1 MRHLEEGAS
10 FPFMALRYGLD
21 NGLTVI
27 FEEQHAAKVAAFQV
41 WVRVGSADEQPD
53 QAGLAHLHEHMLFKG
68 TARRGP
74 GEIAQAIESD
84 GGEINAWTSFDQTV
98 YHSVIASP
106 FARTGLDVL
115 ADAVRHSAFDPDEL
129 RREIEVV
136 CEEIKR
142 GQDMPSRRAS
152 QDFFA
157 TAYREHPYRRP
168 VIGTEESVRSF
179 TREKVLEFYHRHY
192 TPSNMVV
199 SIVGD
204 LSEAQVR
211 EWVEAAFDGSWGHP
225 YGGAPERPLE
235 PAMREQRLHFRQEE
249 VKEAFVHLGFA
260 IPNALH
266 PDTPALEA
274 LAMIAGQGES
284 SRLNLTVRRR
294 LALAQS
300 VGAYAYT
307 PIDPGLWAVSLT
319 LRSEEAPRALEES
332 LRIILQLRDALVPVD
347 ELAKVKAQV
356 ESEAIYQR
364 ESAQGMARKLGFY
377 QSAMGG
383 IEQEA
388 RYYERVAALTP
399 EDLRKAAQT
408 YLKPEAAILS
418 ALLPKGA
425 SFSQAECEAIL
436 DRATREPPEAGTAL
450 PRAISGGSTGK
461 SSIRVTPPRSAGGEA
476 GKVLTERLPSG
487 ATLVIREERAVPLFG
502 LRAAFHGG
510 LRYEAPENNGLTH
523 LLTRMLTRG
532 TAKID
537 GEALSTTLDEMAG
550 AISGNAGRSSVGL
563 RGEFLSKHFHRG
575 FELFAQCLLEPTFPE
590 AELNRERQLMQ
601 QAIASREDKP
611 SSVAFE
617 LFAKTLYLKHPYR
630 LPALGELAS
639 LQSLS
644 PASLADYRRA
654 FMDPSQLTLAVVG
667 DVNADEVRA
676 MAQEYF
682 GKTLGGARP
691 APSIAAEPPMEGSR
705 QAKHALQKAQSHLVL
720 GFPGARIDEPWHY
733 ALEVA
738 STVLSGQGGRLFVEL
753 RDKKSLAYSVS
764 SFSVEGVDPG
774 YFATYIGTSPE
785 KVADAIAGMRAE
797 LEKLASTRITDTEL
811 DRARRN
817 LIGTHEIA
825 LQRNSARAAQLALD
839 VCYGLGP
846 DSSLRFADR
855 LGTVTAENV
864 REVAARVID
873 FRRSAYVEVG
883 P

>member
-1 MRHLEEGAS
+1 
-10 FPFMALRYGLD
+10 MALRYGLD

-41 WVRVGSADEQPD
+41 WVRAGSADERPD

-68 TARRGP
+68 TERRGP

-98 YHSVIASP
+98 YHTVIASP

-115 ADAVRHSAFDPDEL
+115 ADAVRYSAFDPGEL
-129 RREIEVV
+129 SREIEVV

-142 GQDMPSRRAS
+142 GLDMPSRRAS

-157 TAYREHPYRRP
+157 TAYREHPYRLP
-168 VIGTEESVRSF
+168 VIGTEQSVRSF

-204 LSEAQVR
+204 LTEAQVR
-211 EWVEAAFDGSWGHP
+211 EWVEAGFGGDWGRP
-225 YGGAPERPLE
+225 YGGSPQRTPEPVI
-235 PAMREQRLHFRQEE
+235 RERRFQFRQEE
-249 VKEAFVHLGFA
+249 VKDAYLHLGFA

-266 PDTPALEA
+266 EDTPALEA
-274 LAMIAGQGES
+274 LAVIAGQGES

-294 LALAQS
+294 LALARS

-307 PIDPGLWAVSLT
+307 PMDPGLWAVSLT
-319 LRSEEAPRALEES
+319 LGPDEAARALEES
-332 LRIILQLRDALVPVD
+332 LRIILQLKEELVPAD

-399 EDLRKAAQT
+399 EDLRRVARS
-408 YLKPEAAILS
+408 YLKPEAAIVS

-425 SFSQAECEAIL
+425 SFSQAECAAIL
-436 DRATREPPEAGTAL
+436 DRVSPKTPQEAPKASPA
-450 PRAISGGSTGK
+450 PRPQSGSPSK
-461 SSIRVTPPRSAGGEA
+461 SSIRVTPPKGARGEA
-476 GKVLTERLPSG
+476 GKLLTEKLPG
-487 ATLVIREERAVPLFG
+487 GGTLVIREERAVPLFG
-502 LRAAFHGG
+502 IRAAFQGG
-510 LRYEAPENNGLTH
+510 LRYETPENNGLTH
-523 LLTRMLTRG
+523 LLARMLTRG
-532 TAKID
+532 TSKLD
-537 GEALSTTLDEMAG
+537 GESLARTLDEMAG
-550 AISGNAGRSSVGL
+550 GLGGNAGRSSVGL

-575 FELFAQCLLEPTFPE
+575 FELFAQCLLEPVFPE

-611 SSVAFE
+611 SGVAFE
-617 LFAKTLYLKHPYR
+617 LFAKMLYQKHPYR
-630 LPALGELAS
+630 LPALGEVPS
-639 LQSLS
+639 LDSLN
-644 PASLADYRRA
+644 PASLTDYRRK

-676 MAQEYF
+676 MALEYF
-682 GKTLGGARP
+682 GKSLGGSAP
-691 APSIAAEPPMEGSR
+691 APTIPEEPPMDGPRST
-705 QAKHALQKAQSHLVL
+705 KHALQKAQSHLVL
-720 GFPGARIDEPWHY
+720 GFPGAKLDDPWRY

-738 STVLSGQGGRLFVEL
+738 STVLSGQGGRLFMEL

-764 SFSVEGVDPG
+764 SFSVEGVDRG

-785 KVADAIAGMRAE
+785 KVADASSGMRAE
-797 LEKLASTRITDTEL
+797 LERLASARIADVEL

-817 LIGTHEIA
+817 LIGTYEIE

-839 VCYGLGP
+839 VCYGLGA
-846 DSSLRFADR
+846 DSALRYAER
-855 LGTVTAENV
+855 IGAVTADEV
-864 REVAARVID
+864 REVAGRVID
-873 FRRSAYVEVG
+873 FQRSVQVEVG

>member
-1 MRHLEEGAS
+1 MRHPLEGAS
-10 FPFMALRYGLD
+10 FPFMALRYRLD
-21 NGLTVI
+21 NGLTVV

-41 WVRVGSADEQPD
+41 WVRAGSADERPD

-68 TARRGP
+68 TEKRGP

-98 YHSVIASP
+98 YHTVIASP

-142 GQDMPSRRAS
+142 GHDMPSRRAS
-152 QDFFA
+152 QEFFA

-199 SIVGD
+199 AIVGD
-204 LSEAQVR
+204 LTEAQVR
-211 EWVEAAFDGSWGHP
+211 EWVEQGFGGDWGRP
-225 YGGAPERPLE
+225 YEGPMPRPSEPEAR
-235 PAMREQRLHFRQEE
+235 QRRFRFQHED
-249 VKEAFVHLGFA
+249 VKEAFLHLGFA

-266 PDTPALEA
+266 EDTPALEA
-274 LAMIAGQGES
+274 LAIVVGQGES

-294 LALAQS
+294 LALARS

-307 PIDPGLWAVSLT
+307 PMDPGLWAVSLT
-319 LRSEEAPRALEES
+319 LGPDEVERALEES
-332 LRIILQLRDALVPVD
+332 LRLVFQLREQRVPAD

-399 EDLRKAAQT
+399 DDLLRVARK
-408 YLKPEAAILS
+408 YLRHESAVLS
-418 ALLPKGA
+418 ALLPQRCG
-425 SFSQAECEAIL
+425 FSQARAEEIL
-436 DRATREPPEAGTAL
+436 DRVAREPAPPA
-450 PRAISGGSTGK
+450 
-461 SSIRVTPPRSAGGEA
+461 SSPAQEKPSASRTTLRVTPPRSSGGDT
-476 GKVLTERLPSG
+476 GQVHVERLQSG
-487 ATLVIREERAVPLFG
+487 ATLVVREERAVPLFG
-502 LRAAFHGG
+502 IRAAFHGG
-510 LRYEAPENNGLTH
+510 LRYENQDNNGLTH
-523 LLTRMLTRG
+523 LLARMLTRG
-532 TAKID
+532 TARHD
-537 GEALSTTLDEMAG
+537 GDSLSRILDEMAG
-550 AISGNAGRSSVGL
+550 SLAGNAGRSSVGL

-590 AELNRERQLMQ
+590 ADFQRERQLME
-601 QAIASREDKP
+601 QAISSRDDKP

-617 LFAKTLYLKHPYR
+617 LFAKTLYRKHPYR
-630 LPALGELAS
+630 LPALGELES
-639 LQSLS
+639 LRRLS
-644 PASLADYRRA
+644 PASLNQYRQGY
-654 FMDPSQLTLAVVG
+654 MDPSQLTLAVVG
-667 DVNADEVRA
+667 DVRLDEVRA

-682 GKTLGGARP
+682 GKAPGRAATPPQIPLEP
-691 APSIAAEPPMEGSR
+691 AFEGPR

-720 GFPGARIDEPWHY
+720 GFPGARIDEPWRY

-753 RDKKSLAYSVS
+753 RDKKSMAYSVS

-785 KVADAIAGMRAE
+785 KVAQAAAGMRDE
-797 LEKLASTRITDTEL
+797 LAKIASTRVSDVEL

-817 LIGTHEIA
+817 LIGTHEIE

-839 VCYGLGP
+839 VCYGLGV
-846 DSSLRFADR
+846 DSSLKFAER
-855 LGTVTAENV
+855 IAAVTAEDV

-873 FRRSAYVEVG
+873 FNRSAQVEVG

>member
-1 MRHLEEGAS
+1 LRPTEEGAS
-10 FPFMALRYGLD
+10 FPSMALRYALD

-41 WVRVGSADEQPD
+41 WVRAGSADERPD

-68 TARRGP
+68 TAQRGP

-98 YHSVIASP
+98 YHTVIASP

-115 ADAVRHSAFDPDEL
+115 ADAVRYSAFDPDEL

-192 TPSNMVV
+192 TPSNIVV

-211 EWVEAAFDGSWGHP
+211 EWVEAGFGGNWGRP
-225 YGGAPERPLE
+225 YGGPPPRAPEPTFNER
-235 PAMREQRLHFRQEE
+235 RFHFRQEE
-249 VKEAFVHLGFA
+249 VKEAYLHVGFA

-266 PDTPALEA
+266 PQTPALEA
-274 LAMIAGQGES
+274 LAIIAGQGES
-284 SRLNLTVRRR
+284 SRLNLSVRRR
-294 LALAQS
+294 LALARS
-300 VGAYAYT
+300 IGAYAYT
-307 PIDPGLWAVSLT
+307 PMDPGLWAVSMT
-319 LRSEEAPRALEES
+319 LGPEEAARALEES
-332 LRIILQLRDALVPVD
+332 LRIVLALREERVPAE

-388 RYYERVAALTP
+388 KYYERVAALKP
-399 EDLRKAAQT
+399 DDLLEAART
-408 YLKPEAAILS
+408 YLRPEAAVIS
-418 ALLPKGA
+418 ALLPTGA
-425 SFSQAECEAIL
+425 AFDETQAEAIL
-436 DRATREPPEAGTAL
+436 DRVARA
-450 PRAISGGSTGK
+450 PRSQQSSVPAPNRASTDSAPSK
-461 SSIRVTPPRSAGGEA
+461 LRVTAPRGGGQV
-476 GKVLTERLPSG
+476 GKVVTDRLPSG

-502 LRAAFHGG
+502 IRAAFHGG
-510 LRYEAPENNGLTH
+510 LRYETAQNNGLTH
-523 LLTRMLTRG
+523 LLARMLTRG
-532 TAKID
+532 TRRHD
-537 GEALSTTLDEMAG
+537 GESLSRILDEMAG
-550 AISGNAGRSSVGL
+550 SLGGNAGRSSVGL

-575 FELFAQCLLEPTFPE
+575 FELFAECLLEPTF
-590 AELNRERQLMQ
+590 AESEFNRERQLMQ

-617 LFAKTLYLKHPYR
+617 LFAKTLYHHHPYR
-630 LPALGELAS
+630 LPALGELSS
-639 LQSLS
+639 LESLS
-644 PASLADYRRA
+644 PAALHQYRQQ

-676 MAQEYF
+676 VATEYF
-682 GKTLGGARP
+682 GKSRAGAVAPP
-691 APSIAAEPPMEGSR
+691 AIPKEPPIEAPR
-705 QAKHALQKAQSHLVL
+705 RAKHTLQKAQSHLVL
-720 GFPGARIDEPWHY
+720 GFPGARIDEPWRY

-785 KVADAIAGMRAE
+785 KVTEAAAGMEAE
-797 LEKLASTRITDTEL
+797 LQKLASSRISDAEL

-817 LIGTHEIA
+817 LIGTHEIE

-846 DSSLRFADR
+846 DSALHFAER
-855 LGTVTAENV
+855 IGAVTAEAV

-873 FRRSAYVEVG
+873 FKRSAQVEVG